1 MNREQF
7 SIIERVKG
15 LVFLSFGKSELVME
29 STNLLSIKSNR
40 YINNKITKQPPKKQ
54 SNKKKMKMKIM
65 MIIILIKKKILLYIL
80 LIGSV

>member
-15 LVFLSFGKSELVME
+15 LVFLSFGKSELVIE
-29 STNLLSIKSNR
+29 STNLLSIKS
-40 YINNKITKQPPKKQ
+40 NKITKQPPKKQ

>member
-54 SNKKKMKMKIM
+54 SNKKKNENENNDDNN
-65 MIIILIKKKILLYIL
+65 
-80 LIGSV
+80 SH